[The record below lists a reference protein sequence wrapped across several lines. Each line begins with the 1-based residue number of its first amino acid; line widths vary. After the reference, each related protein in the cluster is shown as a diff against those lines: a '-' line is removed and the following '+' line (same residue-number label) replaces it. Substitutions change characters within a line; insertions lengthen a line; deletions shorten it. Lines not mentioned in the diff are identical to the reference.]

1 MESTLP
7 APATA
12 RGRWPHS
19 QVSSLAALAAGGL
32 RAVRRAAPAAQ
43 MRRQARARFARL
55 TRGAV
60 IDFAH
65 ASNLGIDER
74 WLYVVDHWA
83 VDEQARAGER
93 LAPARY
99 RLDDIRSL
107 AKGELGRRPLVLVG
121 LSGDQGR
128 VARICCPVTDTAARD
143 RVHEALR
150 QRFVPPEPASPRN
163 APSPLSALLRTIA
176 PREWDALH
184 FQQRHALLP
193 PGLSGDPLQALRAC
207 AEPRVVFSIRH
218 DAGPGREQWFR
229 ELFRAWGRKADLG
242 AVEGA
247 AMPAFLQGV
256 AAGAGR
262 VGLKLWLVD
271 TGSPDHAGFLAVA
284 GRDGQIRTLCRHAGI
299 DLLT

>member
-1 MESTLP
+1 MESTLLMP
-7 APATA
+7 
-12 RGRWPHS
+12 GL
-19 QVSSLAALAAGGL
+19 SLAALAASGL
-32 RAVRRAAPAAQ
+32 LAVRRAAPAAR
-43 MRRQARARFARL
+43 MRRRARARFARL

-74 WLYVVDHWA
+74 WLYIVDHWA

-107 AKGELGRRPLVLVG
+107 SKGELGRRPLVLIG

-128 VARICCPVTDTAARD
+128 VARICCPVADAAARD

-150 QRFVPPEPASPRN
+150 RRFVPPLPASPRN

-176 PREWDALH
+176 PREWDALR
-184 FQQRHALLP
+184 FQKRYVALP
-193 PGLSGDPLQALRAC
+193 PGLLDDPLQALRAC
-207 AEPRVVFSIRH
+207 AEPRAVFSIRRE
-218 DAGPGREQWFR
+218 AGPGREQWFR

-242 AVEGA
+242 AAQGA
-247 AMPAFLQGV
+247 TMPTFLEGV
-256 AAGAGR
+256 AAGASR
-262 VGLKLWLVD
+262 VGLKLWLLD
-271 TGSPDHAGFLAVA
+271 THSEAYAGFLAMA
-284 GRDGQIRTLCRHAGI
+284 DRDGQVRTLCRHAGI
-299 DLLT
+299 DLLTRP